1 MDAPPRKSCG
11 STMGDIISSVS
22 YQYQAKDSVFKK
34 TEALSELS
42 FDGTKSSLA
51 VSLGNSLA
59 KKALRDYGL
68 PHVITHIINHL
79 PDIHECEQLTEKD
92 QILILH
98 DNNLLIRIVNTST
111 KVKGEIIQIEIEAIL
126 NRLQDQDTMTHAKLV
141 QERITHEVKDLAN
154 SWIETLTPHFPRVMT
169 ALAMGAVA
177 GAVTYIALQ

>member
-22 YQYQAKDSVFKK
+22 YQYQVRDSVFKK

-51 VSLGNSLA
+51 ISLGNSLA
-59 KKALRDYGL
+59 KKELRDYGL
-68 PHVITHIINHL
+68 PHMITHIIHHL
-79 PDIHECEQLTEKD
+79 PDIHECEQLMEKD
-92 QILILH
+92 QILVLH
-98 DNNLLIRIVNTST
+98 GNNLLIRIANTST
-111 KVKGEIIQIEIEAIL
+111 NVKGMIIQIEIEAIL

-141 QERITHEVKDLAN
+141 QERITHEVKILAN
-154 SWIETLTPHFPRVMT
+154 SWIETLSPHVPRVMT